1 MPSPTLW
8 LVGAPFPSRP
18 PIWPAHL
25 CEEASPRVRPADES
39 GFLCFSLDGLIEMGS
54 LSPPPERDETLW
66 STTALRRIEDAPD
79 FVRPGIYKLM
89 AKRASELE
97 QPLITSDFLTQIR
110 DESMLRVTRSMK
122 RMGFEELHPG
132 AFEVAKQKLRRNA
145 RKLEVIEDIQA
156 FLAQRSER
164 SEEIM
169 AKFHDYF
176 EGAPERGILW
186 TPEAEARIEKVPSFV
201 RPMVR
206 QKVEAEAHNRKQ
218 TVVTPALLEALFE
231 TMIPAPARKMMRSRQ
246 VRPPTAVP
254 RGEAGRAEADATVDW
269 SREAVEEWR
278 GIEDVEKRR
287 STLEK
292 VAAFAQEQGLG
303 CVTSSVFAAALEV
316 SSQPP
321 D

>member
-1 MPSPTLW
+1 MESHSPL
-8 LVGAPFPSRP
+8 LGSDV
-18 PIWPAHL
+18 
-25 CEEASPRVRPADES
+25 EEA
-39 GFLCFSLDGLIEMGS
+39 
-54 LSPPPERDETLW
+54 LW
-66 STTALRRIEDAPD
+66 STAALRRIETAPD

-156 FLAQRSER
+156 FLAERSER

-169 AKFHDYF
+169 AKFRGYF
-176 EGAPERGILW
+176 ESAPERGILW
-186 TPEAEARIEKVPSFV
+186 SPEAEARIEKVPSFV

-206 QKVEAEAHNRKQ
+206 QKVEAEAHKRKQ
-218 TVVTPALLEALFE
+218 TVVTPALLEALFK
-231 TMIPAPARKMMRSRQ
+231 TMIPAPARKMMRSQ
-246 VRPPTAVP
+246 SMGPPFAAP
-254 RGEAGRAEADATVDW
+254 RGEGGRAEAMADW
-269 SREAVEEWR
+269 SQEAVEEWR
-278 GIEDVEKRR
+278 GIEDDGKRR
-287 STLEK
+287 SILEK

-303 CVTSSVFAAALEV
+303 CITSSVFAAALED